1 MKALP
6 NSLNRL
12 IDGLSAFPGIGKK
25 TAQRMAFFLLKEDRN
40 IAVNLAKSILDI
52 KDQIHTCPICHN
64 ISETAPCGICSDT
77 KRDDHLLC
85 VVEDTEDLLAFERTN
100 EYHGKYHV
108 LGGVLSPLDGIGPD
122 ELNVDS
128 LLSRVNETTE
138 VIIATNPNT
147 EGDTT
152 ALYLAKILNPLG
164 KKVTRLAQGIPVGGD
179 LEYADE
185 ATLVSALAGRKT
197 IQS

>member
-6 NSLNRL
+6 DSLNRL

-25 TAQRMAFFLLKEDRN
+25 TAQRMAFFLLKENRD

-152 ALYLAKILNPLG
+152 ALYLAKILNPIG
-164 KKVTRLAQGIPVGGD
+164 VKVTRLAQGIPVGGD

-185 ATLVSALAGRKT
+185 ATIVSALAGRKT
-197 IQS
+197 LQS

>member
-6 NSLNRL
+6 DSLNRL

-25 TAQRMAFFLLKEDRN
+25 TAQRMAFFLLKENRD

-85 VVEDTEDLLAFERTN
+85 VVEDTEDLLVFERTN

-152 ALYLAKILNPLG
+152 ALYLAKILNPIG
-164 KKVTRLAQGIPVGGD
+164 VKVTRLAQGIPVGGD

-185 ATLVSALAGRKT
+185 ATIVSALAGRKT
-197 IQS
+197 LQS